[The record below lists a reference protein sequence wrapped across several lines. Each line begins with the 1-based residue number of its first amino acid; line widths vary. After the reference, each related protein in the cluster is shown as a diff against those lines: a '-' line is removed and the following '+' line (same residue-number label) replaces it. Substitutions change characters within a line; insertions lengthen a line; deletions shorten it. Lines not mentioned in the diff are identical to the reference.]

1 MRRPIV
7 LLKSH
12 VVRDRLAGR
21 NRTLKWFAGEVG
33 ISRGYLSRLFRN
45 GRAPS
50 GRVRQRMQE
59 VLGAE
64 RFEDLFTL
72 EHRE

>member
-12 VVRDRLAGR
+12 VVRDHLAGQ
-21 NRTLKWFAGEVG
+21 NRSLNWFAGEVG
-33 ISRGYLSRLFRN
+33 ISRGYLSRLLRN
-45 GRAPS
+45 ERAPS

-64 RFEDLFTL
+64 RFDDLFTL
-72 EHRE
+72 EHCE